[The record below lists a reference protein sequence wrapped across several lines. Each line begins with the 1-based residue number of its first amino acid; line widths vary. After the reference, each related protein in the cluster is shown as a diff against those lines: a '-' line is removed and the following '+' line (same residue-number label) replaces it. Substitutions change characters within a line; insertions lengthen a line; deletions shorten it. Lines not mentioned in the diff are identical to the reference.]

1 MHRCKKPL
9 IQTIQGSMK
18 ETIHLFTD
26 ISTTY
31 KVEKATADLKEL
43 VITNMHTHVHTHAYR
58 DGIGE
63 ESKHYI

>member
-9 IQTIQGSMK
+9 IQTIHGSMK

-31 KVEKATADLKEL
+31 KVEKATADLKDL
-43 VITNMHTHVHTHAYR
+43 VITNMHTHSYR